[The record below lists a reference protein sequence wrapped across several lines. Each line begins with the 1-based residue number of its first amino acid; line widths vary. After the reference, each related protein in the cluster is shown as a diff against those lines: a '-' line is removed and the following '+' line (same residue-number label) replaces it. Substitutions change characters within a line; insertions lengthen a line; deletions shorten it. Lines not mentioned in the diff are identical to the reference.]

1 MAVTVDPWRADARLA
16 TEGQTAVVDTS
27 AGSDWS
33 GLLRDAVNV
42 YGAVQQ
48 GRLYEDL
55 SRLNLDRARQGL
67 PPIDVGAYQQGLS
80 VGVDPATRQ
89 LITVAIFGILG
100 LGALW
105 LLTRKR

>member
-1 MAVTVDPWRADARLA
+1 MAVTTNPWQTDARMA
-16 TEGQTAVVDTS
+16 TEGQTAVTD
-27 AGSDWS
+27 GSDWS

-67 PPIDVGAYQQGLS
+67 PPIDVAAYQQGLS

-89 LITVAIFGILG
+89 LIMVAVFGVLG